1 MCVQARVPD
10 TQQATPIAIGRTT
23 VLRHYKCVDVEL
35 LAARTLEQYCYNL
48 KGHIPESSG
57 FDMESSQSGSDIST
71 ARSHRSGENSDEV
84 TFSRYHQ
91 QQQQQKQQQQQQQQS
106 ETESNTMLGWEEP
119 KPSTWAE
126 RLQRD
131 LEREDATTARDARG
145 KRNSGQRGSRCS
157 DDIEFLRT
165 AQQGLARM
173 DLGTSS
179 IASYR
184 VGPLSWSPGE
194 LGKQQRGKSLH
205 AMVGDRRGGGLSWIS
220 GSKPTEIHITL
231 KGIVVAWVGGGGALT
246 FDDQHLSLSL
256 PPPQDM
262 QRDIW
267 TSWHSS

>member
-10 TQQATPIAIGRTT
+10 TQQATPIAIGRTI
-23 VLRHYKCVDVEL
+23 VLRHYKCLDVEL
-35 LAARTLEQYCYNL
+35 LAARTLEQYCHNL
-48 KGHIPESSG
+48 KSHIPESSG

-84 TFSRYHQ
+84 NFSRHH
-91 QQQQQKQQQQQQQQS
+91 QQQQQS
-106 ETESNTMLGWEEP
+106 ETESNTVLGWEEP

-131 LEREDATTARDARG
+131 LERGDATTRG

-173 DLGTSS
+173 DLSASS

-220 GSKPTEIHITL
+220 GGKPTEIHITL
-231 KGIVVAWVGGGGALT
+231 KGIVVVGEAWTCMGAT
-246 FDDQHLSLSL
+246 HF
-256 PPPQDM
+256 
-262 QRDIW
+262 
-267 TSWHSS
+267 